1 MLNSF
6 FFIIFF
12 YNFTLYYFYKQISL
26 TYNIFDFPDFKRKLH
41 KKKIPLLGGL
51 FIILNLFLIFLLHFF
66 YIEIFNNNYF
76 KNIESF
82 FSFFFVAFFI
92 YLLGFFDDKYKLK
105 ANSKLIITTI
115 ILILAVYADRDILL
129 KNINFN
135 FINYNIDLF
144 NYSYFF
150 TIFCFLL
157 FINAFNMLDGINCQ
171 ASTYFLFILLIFL
184 TKGIL
189 LFLILA
195 LFITTLFFLFYNF
208 KNKMFLGDSG
218 SLLLAYII
226 GYIFI
231 KSYNLESK
239 FFVEEIFLI
248 MSVPGYELLRLA
260 VTRLLNKK
268 HPFNADNLHIHHL
281 ILKNFTFFKTF
292 LIIQFILIFPYIM
305 YILLNNFLISFF
317 LSLVFYTLIVRYF
330 YNKSAKKYSFNNL

>member
-12 YNFTLYYFYKQISL
+12 FNFVLYYFYKQISL
-26 TYNIFDFPDFKRKLH
+26 TYNIFDFPDFKRKIH

-66 YIEIFNNNYF
+66 YIEIFDNNYF

-115 ILILAVYADRDILL
+115 ILILAIYVDRDILL
-129 KNINFN
+129 KNLNFN
-135 FINYNIDLF
+135 SINYNINLF

-150 TIFCFLL
+150 TIFCLLL
-157 FINAFNMLDGINCQ
+157 FINAFNMLDGINGQ
-171 ASTYFLFILLIFL
+171 ASTYFLFVLSIFL
-184 TKGIL
+184 IKGIL

-195 LFITTLFFLFYNF
+195 LVITTSFFLFYNF
-208 KNKMFLGDSG
+208 KSKIFLGDSG

-231 KSYNLESK
+231 KSYNLENK
-239 FFVEEIFLI
+239 FSAEEIFLI

-281 ILKNFTFFKTF
+281 ILKNFAFFKTF
-292 LIIQFILIFPYIM
+292 LIIQFILISPYTM
-305 YILLNNFLISFF
+305 YILLNNFFISFF
-317 LSLVFYTLIVRYF
+317 LSLVFYTLFIRYF
-330 YNKSAKKYSFNNL
+330 YNKSAKKY